1 MRQEEAVKAIVM
13 CYAVS
18 NKGMDMVE
26 MPKICEYDRNV
37 VTIRAC
43 IHILAT
49 LSIFLLLYTPFF
61 LISFVL
67 KLYS

>member
-26 MPKICEYDRNV
+26 MPKICTCDRNV

-43 IHILAT
+43 IHILAN

-61 LISFVL
+61 
-67 KLYS
+67 